1 MYDKD
6 ISAQYDRMSG
16 SESLSA
22 FGSLMRRVYL
32 WMALGLGMTALT
44 ALFVVNTPQ
53 LVMAIFG
60 SQILFWVL
68 IFGELGLV
76 LWLTAAA
83 SRLNFSTM
91 GMLFALYC
99 VLNGATLSVIFLV
112 YEIGSIAQCFFIT
125 AGTFGAMSLVG
136 YFTKRDLSS
145 IGRILIMALIGVI
158 IATVVN
164 LFMRNSALDMIIN
177 YAGVLIF
184 VGLTAYDTQKIK
196 NMLLEAEQQ
205 ADGNTLGKI
214 ALLGSLSLY
223 LDFVNLFLYL
233 LRIFGRRR

>member
-1 MYDKD
+1 
-6 ISAQYDRMSG
+6 MSVY
-16 SESLSA
+16 ESLSA

-44 ALFVVNTPQ
+44 ALFVANTPQ
-53 LVMAIFG
+53 FVMAIFG